1 MYIVYCKAHHTENVC
16 KAKILLQLATLL
28 EPPYAKNNS
37 SYGCFFFFWFFVFPS
52 SFFACRTPRWKTLK
66 LPPDVALKSQRT
78 FASFPCDLRIFATII
93 CLNLF
98 HWKRMRR
105 ACARTFESSR
115 FLATA
120 ISLFKNIFL
129 LPHHNKPPRL
139 DSKLFCQNQ
148 ITDLP
153 LPTPTQ
159 VPPPPPT
166 TKTKRV
172 KQQARPVYCRICKS
186 H

>member
-98 HWKRMRR
+98 HWKRGKTEKAREKKTENNSESDDLHNPFTECSRR
-105 ACARTFESSR
+105 AWLCR
-115 FLATA
+115 F
-120 ISLFKNIFL
+120 K
-129 LPHHNKPPRL
+129 
-139 DSKLFCQNQ
+139 
-148 ITDLP
+148 IT
-153 LPTPTQ
+153 
-159 VPPPPPT
+159 
-166 TKTKRV
+166 
-172 KQQARPVYCRICKS
+172 RIR
-186 H
+186 